1 MAIKRQHKLVKKA
14 KPAASAHRTAR
25 EERVAEHERQKKEVA
40 AKLRNLSATAKAEIV
55 DDILKNEVINK
66 QVGGFTNFLR
76 EQSVIGIGIGLVF
89 GTQTK
94 TVVDSIMKS
103 FVDPV
108 TKLILPGQ
116 QALTEKSFTLHFH
129 GREANIV
136 WGNIVYNV
144 FSFIMVAIVV
154 YLIYRLLRLDKL
166 AKKKDEDPK
175 PEEKPEP
182 KKGKKARS
190 KAA

>member
-1 MAIKRQHKLVKKA
+1 MAIKRQHKPK
-14 KPAASAHRTAR
+14 TR
-25 EERVAEHERQKKEVA
+25 EERSVEHERQKKEVTS
-40 AKLRNLSATAKAEIV
+40 KLRNLSAAAKAEIV
-55 DDILKNEVINK
+55 DDLLNNETINK

-116 QALTEKSFTLHFH
+116 QALTEKALSLSFH
-129 GREANIV
+129 GREAKIV
-136 WGNIVYNV
+136 WGAIVYNI

-166 AKKKDEDPK
+166 AKKKEENVK
-175 PEEKPEP
+175 PDLK
-182 KKGKKARS
+182 S
-190 KAA
+190 KDAKSK